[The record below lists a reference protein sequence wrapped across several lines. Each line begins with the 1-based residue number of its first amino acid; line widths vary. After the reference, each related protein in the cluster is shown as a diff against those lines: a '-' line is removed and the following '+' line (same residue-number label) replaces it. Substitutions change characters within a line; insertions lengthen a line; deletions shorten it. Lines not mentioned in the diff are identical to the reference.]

1 MTDPAEKPI
10 KVDPSI
16 SLSMILTGSRQIL
29 LVVGGAISL
38 YGFLRSHDISGFG
51 GWLGSEFITIAGAI
65 STVAIFLYGQWRA
78 FWAKHQAV
86 RMAHATPNEIAVV
99 RTSWLT
105 RKLYAFARALGLRK

>member
-1 MTDPAEKPI
+1 MTDPVETPI

-16 SLSMILTGSRQIL
+16 SLTMILTGGRQIL

-51 GWLGSEFITIAGAI
+51 GWLGSEFVTIIGAI
-65 STVAIFLYGQWRA
+65 GVIGTFLYGQWHA
-78 FWAKHQAV
+78 FLAKHQAV
-86 RMAHATPNEIAVV
+86 KMAHATPNQIAVV
-99 RTSWLT
+99 RISWLT